1 LSRSNFNKREERNRL
16 ITRLFCLFLALLMVL
31 GVAYYAIFFLASS
44 FFVKADS
51 LNDAGTFD
59 TSILKEE
66 SDYKVSVGLNY
77 GSNLTTGFQVTTEEG
92 FTLGIQWMDG
102 DREYDPL
109 WDLYTTKISCT
120 ADLNLSKSNMTY
132 SVATSNRNTVIG
144 GYHVQVDCDH
154 LTRSEFENLIAER
167 GNMIWGMGL
176 SLIPS
181 YIYNGYAIRVG
192 HFESWSV
199 AESYVS
205 AVAEVFPEHYVSV
218 VSPND
223 TSVSVVD
230 PTTDDILFEFDGFD
244 RFELGIS
251 AHENRVGNT
260 YMKTPAGNVY
270 DGVFVFKRAINND
283 LEGVALINIIPL
295 ETYVGGVIP
304 FETSNAWPIEAQKA
318 LSIIVRSFTLTNTTK
333 HNNLGFDICNT
344 VCCQVYKGAG
354 AINTRLMNALL
365 DTVGEVMT
373 YNNKIVQAYYSS
385 SVGGV
390 TVSSID
396 AWGSGTEIPYLQ
408 AIETPWENYMEY
420 PYGFWK
426 TEISPKDLLERMH
439 KAGYTNLRGEIAD
452 VDIVEFAKNSTYI
465 KKLRVTDSYG
475 TSVTITNTDNVRTS
489 LTPYVYSANFV
500 IGKGSVEYTEGV
512 SIDNNQNPGNNS
524 GSGDLDNGNS
534 SGGTGSAD
542 FEKTTLTRFTV
553 ISSDRTQRVTAT
565 ANKVIRILTGDG
577 VASQR
582 NKNVYV
588 ATSSNSGA
596 YASSVSVL
604 TGDDTVSALSSSG
617 TETRTL
623 TSRASSSQAIYKTAY
638 AENPNNFIIVG
649 KGWGHG
655 VGTSQW
661 GIYDLANLGYSMED
675 ILSTYFNGT
684 RIIDYRK
691 LN

>member
-1 LSRSNFNKREERNRL
+1 
-16 ITRLFCLFLALLMVL
+16 
-31 GVAYYAIFFLASS
+31 
-44 FFVKADS
+44 
-51 LNDAGTFD
+51 
-59 TSILKEE
+59 
-66 SDYKVSVGLNY
+66 
-77 GSNLTTGFQVTTEEG
+77 
-92 FTLGIQWMDG
+92 
-102 DREYDPL
+102 
-109 WDLYTTKISCT
+109 
-120 ADLNLSKSNMTY
+120 
-132 SVATSNRNTVIG
+132 
-144 GYHVQVDCDH
+144 
-154 LTRSEFENLIAER
+154 
-167 GNMIWGMGL
+167 
-176 SLIPS
+176 
-181 YIYNGYAIRVG
+181 
-192 HFESWSV
+192 
-199 AESYVS
+199 
-205 AVAEVFPEHYVSV
+205 
-218 VSPND
+218 
-223 TSVSVVD
+223 
-230 PTTDDILFEFDGFD
+230 
-244 RFELGIS
+244 
-251 AHENRVGNT
+251 
-260 YMKTPAGNVY
+260 
-270 DGVFVFKRAINND
+270 
-283 LEGVALINIIPL
+283 
-295 ETYVGGVIP
+295 
-304 FETSNAWPIEAQKA
+304 
-318 LSIIVRSFTLTNTTK
+318 
-333 HNNLGFDICNT
+333 
-344 VCCQVYKGAG
+344 
-354 AINTRLMNALL
+354 
-365 DTVGEVMT
+365 
-373 YNNKIVQAYYSS
+373 
-385 SVGGV
+385 
-390 TVSSID
+390 
-396 AWGSGTEIPYLQ
+396 
-408 AIETPWENYMEY
+408 
-420 PYGFWK
+420 
-426 TEISPKDLLERMH
+426 
-439 KAGYTNLRGEIAD
+439 
-452 VDIVEFAKNSTYI
+452 
-465 KKLRVTDSYG
+465 
-475 TSVTITNTDNVRTS
+475 VRTS